1 MTDLVQRLRDHN
13 DERLYHEAD
22 CLMSDA
28 ADALEA
34 KDKEIATMRYENV
47 IRFGTSHP
55 EMYKTELDEAKESIE
70 HYKTGLDSAIQ
81 DIAKYKALCD
91 QLGRALDGHCAP
103 FLGHEQEHADAL
115 AAWREMK

>member
-1 MTDLVQRLRDHN
+1 MTDLVQRLRGDFVPSS
-13 DERLYHEAD
+13 YHD
-22 CLMSDA
+22 IKSLLTSA

-34 KDKEIATMRYENV
+34 TDKEIARLEQSEALWRDDY
-47 IRFGTSHP
+47 S
-55 EMYKTELDEAKESIE
+55 EMKS
-70 HYKTGLDSAIQ
+70 
-81 DIAKYKALCD
+81 LCD